1 MVNTRRN
8 DRLLSL
14 ALVVTFVATFAL
26 SVLGIF
32 GGNEVAQASYTS
44 AYDAEYVGNYYNGL
58 NTDLRGD
65 NFRDKLA
72 TLITTTHKKQT
83 SYDGLKGIFDDSDVD
98 LDGKNGMKLFYTGTV
113 VKSYS
118 SYGANREHVWPKNGG
133 KAFPASS
140 KCGSDA
146 HHLRPCDQQLNSTRG
161 SLSFGEVAQT
171 VGNIVKQNGSSDYG
185 NLCYKSGSFF
195 YPGVGYRG
203 ATARILMYVQTR
215 WGNDYTLTFVDG
227 SGNNKTIGDFDT
239 LYKWH
244 LEEPPTREEIYRNN
258 CVAAIQGN
266 RNPFIDHPEYAYYIY
281 SQAGSYYSSS
291 DSNTLANSVKA
302 LTESKGDPYGN
313 LSVVSPTAMTL
324 NKQSITLEEGLSET
338 LTVST
343 TPANASKRVTWTTA
357 NKDIAMVDGG
367 KITAVGVGTTTI
379 TATSAVD
386 ASVKATAMVTVTK
399 AKEVNYVTV
408 NGNPVKKV
416 YTEGNMFNPSGLT
429 VSVIYDDG
437 STEDVSADL
446 CDWLDG
452 VTGLKTL
459 SQGTT
464 SVVCMYRGKQ
474 SKPVEGITVNAN
486 PAGGSSITI
495 TRESFDTSGSAYD
508 WYPWKEG
515 GISGEAYIYS
525 GKQQVMQFNSDREYR
540 YLYNKTP
547 LPDGAKTITIK
558 GHSTNQNAVPKW
570 TILTQSTPYSQVS
583 GVPSTGTKYSEQT
596 VTDEGISWTI
606 TTGEKYFAVCYVG
619 SGAVYIEEITI
630 TYGSGGAVTPCN
642 HEESGW
648 IVDRPATCTGNGSKH
663 TECNKCGQTIK
674 TETISATGHDWD
686 EWLVLDDP
694 TCTEEGMKA
703 RECKKCHELDELG
716 IPKLPHKPTDWQT
729 VKEPTCSEDGQ
740 KVQKCVNCDE
750 VIATE
755 VIRATGHEWSSW
767 EKNEDGTKI
776 RTCNKCHKTE
786 TLTAVGEQ
794 FVIDVNALS
803 EITDQSARFD
813 KICALLKQYNAM
825 SAEERANL
833 TESIKL
839 LDEYIAEYNAWAT
852 SRNTA
857 HADVVDSVLCI
868 VYRLAGFASLLFV
881 FRKIGGVK

>member
-8 DRLLSL
+8 GRLLSW
-14 ALVVTFVATFAL
+14 ALVVMLAVTFVL
-26 SVLGIF
+26 SVCGF
-32 GGNEVAQASYTS
+32 VGGGEVAQAKYTQ
-44 AYDAEYVGNYYNGL
+44 AYDAEYTGNYYDGL

-72 TLITTTHKKQT
+72 SLITSTHKKET
-83 SYDGLKGIFDDSDVD
+83 TYDGLKRIYDDSDVD
-98 LDGKNGMKLFYTGTV
+98 LDGKSGMKLFYTGTV

-161 SLSFGEVAQT
+161 SYSFGEVAQT
-171 VGNIVKQNGSSDYG
+171 AGNIVKQDGSTTYD

-215 WGNDYTLTFVDG
+215 WGNDYNLTFVDG

-281 SQAGSYYSSS
+281 SEAGSYYSSS
-291 DSNTLANSVKA
+291 YSNSLANSVKS

-313 LSVVSPTAMTL
+313 LSTVSPTAMTL
-324 NKQSITLEEGLSET
+324 SKQSITLEQGLSET
-338 LTVST
+338 ITVST

-357 NKDIAMVDGG
+357 NKDVATVDGG

-386 ASVKATAMVTVTK
+386 ASVKATATVTVTK
-399 AKEVNYVTV
+399 AKEVSYVTV

-416 YTEGNMFNPSGLT
+416 YTEGDKFNPSGLT

-437 STEDVSADL
+437 STDDVPTDL

-452 VTGLKTL
+452 VTGLETL

-464 SVVCMYRGKQ
+464 SVVCVYRGKQ

-486 PAGGSSITI
+486 PAGGNSITI
-495 TRESFDTSGSAYD
+495 TRESFDTSGSAYG

-525 GKQQVMQFNSDREYR
+525 AKTVMQFNSSKEYR

-547 LPDGAKTITIK
+547 LPDGAKTITVK
-558 GHSTNQNAVPKW
+558 GHSTNQSAVPKW
-570 TILTQSTPYSQVS
+570 TILTQSTPYAQVS
-583 GVPSTGTKYSEQT
+583 GVPSSGTTYNEQT
-596 VTDEGISWTI
+596 VTDDGISWTI
-606 TTGEKYFAVCYVG
+606 TTGDKYFAVCYVG
-619 SGAVYIEEITI
+619 SGAVYIDEITV
-630 TYGSGGAVTPCN
+630 TYGSGGGTVTPCD
-642 HEESGW
+642 HVEGAW
-648 IVDRPATCTGNGSKH
+648 IVDREATCTVDGSKH
-663 TECNKCGQTIK
+663 TECTKCGQTIS
-674 TETISATGHDWD
+674 TETIAATGHNYG
-686 EWLVLDDP
+686 EWIELEAP
-694 TCTEEGMKA
+694 TCDEEGVEA
-703 RECKKCHELDELG
+703 RECSKCGDIDERP
-716 IPKLPHKPTDWQT
+716 IARVNHDWSDWVT
-729 VKEPTCSEDGQ
+729 
-740 KVQKCVNCDE
+740 
-750 VIATE
+750 
-755 VIRATGHEWSSW
+755 
-767 EKNEDGTKI
+767 NEDGTKT
-776 RTCNKCHKTE
+776 RTCSKCQKTE
-786 TLTAVGEQ
+786 TVKIGDSQ
-794 FVIDVNALS
+794 FEKDVLALA

-813 KICALLKQYNAM
+813 KICALAKKYNAM
-825 SAEERANL
+825 SAEER
-833 TESIKL
+833 TQYEGSIQL
-839 LDEYIAEYNAWAT
+839 LNDYIAEYNAWAT
-852 SRNTA
+852 ARNTA
-857 HADVVDSVLCI
+857 HTDVVDSVLRI
-868 VYRLAGFASLLFV
+868 VFNFAGFAAVLFV
-881 FRKIGGVK
+881 FRKIGGVR

>member
-8 DRLLSL
+8 GRLLSW
-14 ALVVTFVATFAL
+14 ALVVMLAVTFVL
-26 SVLGIF
+26 SVCGF
-32 GGNEVAQASYTS
+32 VGGGEVAQAKYTQ
-44 AYDAEYVGNYYNGL
+44 AYDAEYTGNYYDGL

-72 TLITTTHKKQT
+72 SLITSTHKKET
-83 SYDGLKGIFDDSDVD
+83 TYDGLKSIYDDSDVD
-98 LDGKNGMKLFYTGTV
+98 LDGKSGMKLFYTGTV

-161 SLSFGEVAQT
+161 SYSFGEVAQT
-171 VGNIVKQNGSSDYG
+171 AGNIVKQDGSTTYD

-215 WGNDYTLTFVDG
+215 WGNDYNLTFVDG
-227 SGNNKTIGDFDT
+227 SGSNKTIGDFDT

-281 SQAGSYYSSS
+281 SEAGSYYSSS
-291 DSNTLANSVKA
+291 YSNSLANSVKS

-313 LSVVSPTAMTL
+313 LSTVSPTAMTL
-324 NKQSITLEEGLSET
+324 SKQSITLEQGLSENI
-338 LTVST
+338 TVST

-357 NKDIAMVDGG
+357 NKDVATVDGG

-386 ASVKATAMVTVTK
+386 ASVKATATVTVTK
-399 AKEVNYVTV
+399 AKEVSYVTV
-408 NGNPVKKV
+408 NGTPTKKV
-416 YTEGNMFNPSGLT
+416 YVAGTKFDPSGLT

-437 STEDVSADL
+437 STADVSASA
-446 CDWLDG
+446 CTWLDG
-452 VTGLKTL
+452 VTGLETL

-464 SVVCMYRGKQ
+464 SVVCVYRGKQ

-486 PAGGSSITI
+486 PAGGNSITI
-495 TRESFDTSGSAYD
+495 TRESFDTSGSAYG

-525 GKQQVMQFNSDREYR
+525 AKTVMQFNSSKEYR

-558 GHSTNQNAVPKW
+558 GHSTNQSAVPKW
-570 TILTQSTPYSQVS
+570 TIVTQAMPYAQVS
-583 GVPSTGTKYSEQT
+583 GVPSSGTTYNEQT
-596 VTDEGISWTI
+596 VTDDGISWTI
-606 TTGEKYFAVCYVG
+606 TTGDKYFAVCYVG
-619 SGAVYIEEITI
+619 SGAVYIDEITV
-630 TYGSGGAVTPCN
+630 TYGSGGGTVTPCD
-642 HEESGW
+642 HVEGAW
-648 IVDRPATCTGNGSKH
+648 IVDREATCTVDGSKH
-663 TECNKCGQTIK
+663 TECTKCGQTISTETIAATGHNYGEWMELEAPTCDEEGVEARECSKCGDIDERPIAKVNHDWSDWVTNENGTKTRTCSKCQK
-674 TETISATGHDWD
+674 TETVKIGDSQFEKD
-686 EWLVLDDP
+686 VL
-694 TCTEEGMKA
+694 
-703 RECKKCHELDELG
+703 
-716 IPKLPHKPTDWQT
+716 
-729 VKEPTCSEDGQ
+729 
-740 KVQKCVNCDE
+740 
-750 VIATE
+750 
-755 VIRATGHEWSSW
+755 
-767 EKNEDGTKI
+767 
-776 RTCNKCHKTE
+776 
-786 TLTAVGEQ
+786 
-794 FVIDVNALS
+794 ALE

-813 KICALLKQYNAM
+813 KICALAKRYNAM
-825 SAEERANL
+825 SAEER
-833 TESIKL
+833 TQYEGSIQL
-839 LDEYIAEYNAWAT
+839 LNDYIAEYNAWAT
-852 SRNTA
+852 ARNTA
-857 HADVVDSVLCI
+857 HTDVVDSVLRI
-868 VYRLAGFASLLFV
+868 VFNFAGFAAVLFV
-881 FRKIGGVK
+881 FRKIGGVR

>member
-8 DRLLSL
+8 GRLLSW
-14 ALVVTFVATFAL
+14 ALVVLLAVTFVL
-26 SVLGIF
+26 SVCGF
-32 GGNEVAQASYTS
+32 VGGGEVAQAKYTQ
-44 AYDAEYVGNYYNGL
+44 AYDAEYTGNYYDGL

-72 TLITTTHKKQT
+72 SLITSTHKKET
-83 SYDGLKGIFDDSDVD
+83 TYDGLKRIYDDSDVD
-98 LDGKNGMKLFYTGTV
+98 LDGKSGMKLFYTGTV

-118 SYGANREHVWPKNGG
+118 AYGANREHVWPKNGG

-161 SLSFGEVAQT
+161 SYSFGEVAQT
-171 VGNIVKQNGSSDYG
+171 AGNIVKQDGSTTYD

-215 WGNDYTLTFVDG
+215 WGNDYNLTFVDG
-227 SGNNKTIGDFDT
+227 SGSNKTIGDFDT

-281 SQAGSYYSSS
+281 SEAGSYYSSS
-291 DSNTLANSVKA
+291 YSNSLANSVKS

-313 LSVVSPTAMTL
+313 LSTVSPTAMTL
-324 NKQSITLEEGLSET
+324 SKQSITLEQGLSET
-338 LTVST
+338 ITVST
-343 TPANASKRVTWTTA
+343 TPVNASKRVTWTTA
-357 NKDIAMVDGG
+357 NKDVATVDGG

-386 ASVKATAMVTVTK
+386 ASVKATATVTVTK

-408 NGNPVKKV
+408 NGNPVQKV
-416 YTEGNMFNPSGLT
+416 YTEGDKFNPSGLT

-437 STEDVSADL
+437 STDDVPTDL
-446 CDWLDG
+446 CNWLDG
-452 VTGLKTL
+452 VTGLETL

-464 SVVCMYRGKQ
+464 SVVCVYRGKQ

-495 TRESFDTSGSAYD
+495 TRESFDTSGSAYG

-525 GKQQVMQFNSDREYR
+525 AKTVMQFNSSKEYR

-558 GHSTNQNAVPKW
+558 GHSTNKDAVPKW
-570 TILTQSTPYSQVS
+570 TIVTQAMPYAQVS
-583 GVPSTGTKYSEQT
+583 GVPSSGTTYNEQT
-596 VTDEGISWTI
+596 VTDDGISWTI
-606 TTGEKYFAVCYVG
+606 TTGDKYFAVCYVG
-619 SGAVYIEEITI
+619 SGAVYIDEITV
-630 TYGSGGAVTPCN
+630 TYGSGGGTVTPCD
-642 HEESGW
+642 HVEGAW
-648 IVDRPATCTGNGSKH
+648 IVDCEATCTVDGSKH
-663 TECNKCGQTIK
+663 TECTKCGQTIS
-674 TETISATGHDWD
+674 TETIAATGHNYG
-686 EWLVLDDP
+686 EWIELEAP
-694 TCTEEGMKA
+694 TCDEEGMEA
-703 RECKKCHELDELG
+703 RECSKCGDIDERP
-716 IPKLPHKPTDWQT
+716 IAKVNHDWSDWVT
-729 VKEPTCSEDGQ
+729 
-740 KVQKCVNCDE
+740 
-750 VIATE
+750 
-755 VIRATGHEWSSW
+755 
-767 EKNEDGTKI
+767 NEDGTQT
-776 RTCNKCHKTE
+776 RTCSKCQKTE
-786 TLTAVGEQ
+786 TVKIGDSQ
-794 FVIDVNALS
+794 FEKDVLALA

-813 KICALLKQYNAM
+813 KICALAKQYNAM
-825 SAEERANL
+825 SAEER
-833 TESIKL
+833 TQYEGSIQL
-839 LDEYIAEYNAWAT
+839 LNDYIAEYNAWAT
-852 SRNTA
+852 ARNTA
-857 HADVVDSVLCI
+857 HTDVVDSVLRI
-868 VYRLAGFASLLFV
+868 VFNFAGFAAVLFV
-881 FRKIGGVK
+881 FRKIGGVR

>member
-8 DRLLSL
+8 GRLLSW
-14 ALVVTFVATFAL
+14 ALVVMLAVTFVL
-26 SVLGIF
+26 SVCGF
-32 GGNEVAQASYTS
+32 VGGGEVAQAKYTQ
-44 AYDAEYVGNYYNGL
+44 AYDAEYTGNYYDGL

-72 TLITTTHKKQT
+72 SLITSTHKKET
-83 SYDGLKGIFDDSDVD
+83 TYDGLKRIYDDSDVD
-98 LDGKNGMKLFYTGTV
+98 LDGKSGMKLFYTGTV

-118 SYGANREHVWPKNGG
+118 AYGANREHVWPKNGG

-161 SLSFGEVAQT
+161 SYSFGEVAQT
-171 VGNIVKQNGSSDYG
+171 AGNIVKQDGSTTYD

-215 WGNDYTLTFVDG
+215 WGNDYNLTFVDG
-227 SGNNKTIGDFDT
+227 SGSNKTIGDFDT

-281 SQAGSYYSSS
+281 SEAGSYYSSS
-291 DSNTLANSVKA
+291 YSNSLANSVKS

-313 LSVVSPTAMTL
+313 LSTVSPTAMTL
-324 NKQSITLEEGLSET
+324 SKQSITLEQGLSET
-338 LTVST
+338 ITVST

-357 NKDIAMVDGG
+357 NKDVATVDGG

-386 ASVKATAMVTVTK
+386 ASVKATATVTVTK
-399 AKEVNYVTV
+399 VKEVSYVTV
-408 NGNPVKKV
+408 NGTPTKKV
-416 YTEGNMFNPSGLT
+416 YTEGDKFNPSGLT

-437 STEDVSADL
+437 STDDVPTDL
-446 CDWLDG
+446 CNWLDG
-452 VTGLKTL
+452 VTGLDTL

-464 SVVCMYRGKQ
+464 SVVCVYRGKQ

-495 TRESFDTSGSAYD
+495 TRESFDTSGSAYG

-525 GKQQVMQFNSDREYR
+525 AKTVMQFNSSKEYR

-558 GHSTNQNAVPKW
+558 GHSTNKDAVPKW
-570 TILTQSTPYSQVS
+570 TILTQSMPYAQVS
-583 GVPSTGTKYSEQT
+583 GVPSSGTTYNEQT
-596 VTDEGISWTI
+596 VTDDGISWTI
-606 TTGEKYFAVCYVG
+606 TTGDKYFAVCYVG
-619 SGAVYIEEITI
+619 SGAVYIDEITV
-630 TYGSGGAVTPCN
+630 TYGSGGGTVTPCD
-642 HEESGW
+642 HVEGAW
-648 IVDRPATCTGNGSKH
+648 IVDREATCTVDGSKH
-663 TECNKCGQTIK
+663 TECTKCGQTIS
-674 TETISATGHDWD
+674 TETIAATGHNYG
-686 EWLVLDDP
+686 EWIELKAP
-694 TCTEEGMKA
+694 TCDEEGVEA
-703 RECKKCHELDELG
+703 RECSKCGDIDERP
-716 IPKLPHKPTDWQT
+716 IAKVNHDWSDWVT
-729 VKEPTCSEDGQ
+729 
-740 KVQKCVNCDE
+740 
-750 VIATE
+750 
-755 VIRATGHEWSSW
+755 
-767 EKNEDGTKI
+767 NEDGTKT
-776 RTCNKCHKTE
+776 RTCSKCQKTE
-786 TLTAVGEQ
+786 TVKIGDSQ
-794 FVIDVNALS
+794 FEKDVLALA

-813 KICALLKQYNAM
+813 KICALAKRYNAM
-825 SAEERANL
+825 SAEER
-833 TESIKL
+833 TQYEGSIQL
-839 LDEYIAEYNAWAT
+839 LNDCIAEYNAWAT
-852 SRNTA
+852 ARNTA
-857 HADVVDSVLCI
+857 HTDVVDSVLSI
-868 VYRLAGFASLLFV
+868 VFNFAGFAAVLFV
-881 FRKIGGVK
+881 FRKIGGVR

>member
-44 AYDAEYVGNYYNGL
+44 AYDAEYVGNYYDGL

-161 SLSFGEVAQT
+161 SFSFGEVAQT

-215 WGNDYTLTFVDG
+215 WGNEYKLTFVDG

-291 DSNTLANSVKA
+291 DSNTLATSVKA

-324 NKQSITLEEGLSET
+324 NKHSITLEEGLSET

-357 NKDIAMVDGG
+357 NKDIATVDGG

-386 ASVKATAMVTVTK
+386 TSVKATATVTVTK

-464 SVVCMYRGKQ
+464 SVVCVYRGKQ

-495 TRESFDTSGSAYD
+495 TRESFDTSGSAYG
-508 WYPWKEG
+508 WYTWEEG

-525 GKQQVMQFNSDREYR
+525 AKQVMQFNSSKEYR

-619 SGAVYIEEITI
+619 SGAVYIDEITV

-642 HEESGW
+642 HEESEW
-648 IVDRPATCTGNGSKH
+648 IVDRPATCTENGSKH
-663 TECNKCGQTIK
+663 TECYKCGQTIK
-674 TETISATGHDWD
+674 TETISATGHDW
-686 EWLVLDDP
+686 
-694 TCTEEGMKA
+694 
-703 RECKKCHELDELG
+703 
-716 IPKLPHKPTDWQT
+716 
-729 VKEPTCSEDGQ
+729 
-740 KVQKCVNCDE
+740 
-750 VIATE
+750 
-755 VIRATGHEWSSW
+755 SSW
-767 EKNEDGTKI
+767 EKNEDGTKT

-825 SAEERANL
+825 NAEERANL

-868 VYRLAGFASLLFV
+868 VFRLAGFASLLFV